1 MWKKQGSWNFFHAK
15 LIPNSSKNC
24 KRKQIFQRISKVNRP
39 TERCLLGGLIE
50 GKKASPPALCFP
62 RFAGFTNS
70 DLWFPEEGG
79 EWLAME
85 MEEVILRL
93 IWGGDDIDY

>member
-1 MWKKQGSWNFFHAK
+1 MVDN
-15 LIPNSSKNC
+15 
-24 KRKQIFQRISKVNRP
+24 KRGNDVRQTKPRHQRLS
-39 TERCLLGGLIE
+39 
-50 GKKASPPALCFP
+50 ASPPALCFP

-85 MEEVILRL
+85 MEGLVLGL
-93 IWGGDDIDY
+93 FGGGDMVDN

>member
-1 MWKKQGSWNFFHAK
+1 MLGKQSRDTSA
-15 LIPNSSKNC
+15 
-24 KRKQIFQRISKVNRP
+24 FQPLPQPLHKM
-39 TERCLLGGLIE
+39 ERGKESLTPSPFVEWRE

-79 EWLAME
+79 E
-85 MEEVILRL
+85 
-93 IWGGDDIDY
+93 

>member
-1 MWKKQGSWNFFHAK
+1 MIQMSLIKKAN
-15 LIPNSSKNC
+15 
-24 KRKQIFQRISKVNRP
+24 
-39 TERCLLGGLIE
+39 
-50 GKKASPPALCFP
+50 KASPPALCFP